1 MLKESNF
8 QPGVVE
14 KTLKKTGKYSKLT
27 TKTRVRGGYQGV
39 CKLTFHK
46 R

>member
-1 MLKESNF
+1 MLKECDF
-8 QPGVVE
+8 QPRVVE
-14 KTLKKTGKYSKLT
+14 TTLKKTEKYSKLT